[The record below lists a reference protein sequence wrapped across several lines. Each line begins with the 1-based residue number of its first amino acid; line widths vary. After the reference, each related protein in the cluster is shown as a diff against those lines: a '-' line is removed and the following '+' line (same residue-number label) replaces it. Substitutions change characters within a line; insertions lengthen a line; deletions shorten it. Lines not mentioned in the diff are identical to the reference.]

1 MPGTRDRGPD
11 FSSGVLDADARLRLN
26 DLRRSFDR
34 DIRERRMEHEANER
48 NDAPSHVVRRLAAL
62 DGPCSAAS
70 GCDGQPAVRPT

>member
-26 DLRRSFDR
+26 DLRRTFER

-48 NDAPSHVVRRLAAL
+48 NVAQQPSGDASPHSTDR
-62 DGPCSAAS
+62 GSATP